1 MRCFNLEKTAVLY
14 VDEEDAA
21 RNQTVRLWCELTC
34 FFGGTRERRSQVVA
48 LSMLTSV
55 ITTTVSMLRGQG
67 YDVRVRALVT
77 KDLAAL

>member
-1 MRCFNLEKTAVLY
+1 MRCFDLEKTAVLY
-14 VDEEDAA
+14 VDEEDAS
-21 RNQTVRLWCELTC
+21 RNQTVRLWCDLTER
-34 FFGGTRERRSQVVA
+34 FGAASERRSQMVA

-55 ITTTVSMLRGQG
+55 ITTTVSILRVQG